1 MLHLGALIVNLLSG
15 IGGKV
20 CHHRVSADFRLGGLG
35 DNGGRVPCDG
45 ETACHGTMMDGVDG
59 MHVREDE

>member
-1 MLHLGALIVNLLSG
+1 MLHPGASIVNLLSGTG

-20 CHHRVSADFRLGGLG
+20 CHHRVSADFRGLG

-45 ETACHGTMMDGVDG
+45 ETACHGMMMDGVDG

>member
-1 MLHLGALIVNLLSG
+1 MAMLHPGASIVNLLSG

-20 CHHRVSADFRLGGLG
+20 CHHWVSADFRGLG
-35 DNGGRVPCDG
+35 DNGGRVPYDG
-45 ETACHGTMMDGVDG
+45 ETACHGMMMDGVDG